1 MIDAIISTLT
11 KEFVMSDS
19 FISRSQISLASAQAL
34 VAAAVDHATNIGIA
48 VSVVVADASGNLIA
62 SARMDDA
69 PLGAMRLATDKAY
82 TATLWQIPSGDL
94 RLSSQPGGDDWGVT
108 STEGG
113 RVVVYEGGLPVFS
126 DSGLAGAIG
135 VSGGTGAQDA
145 ECGQTAI
152 TAVIG

>member
-1 MIDAIISTLT
+1 MSEHFVSREQVSLT
-11 KEFVMSDS
+11 TAHA
-19 FISRSQISLASAQAL
+19 LAT
-34 VAAAVDHATNIGIA
+34 AAVTHAVELGIA
-48 VSVVVADASGNLIA
+48 VSVVVTDAAGNVII

-82 TATLWQIPSGDL
+82 TSSLWQIPSGDL

-113 RVVVYEGGLPVFS
+113 RVVVYEGGLPIFGTK
-126 DSGLAGAIG
+126 GLAGAIG

-152 TAVIG
+152 HQVFG

>member
-69 PLGAMRLATDKAY
+69 PLGAMRLATDKASWFMK
-82 TATLWQIPSGDL
+82 ADFRCFLIAD
-94 RLSSQPGGDDWGVT
+94 
-108 STEGG
+108 
-113 RVVVYEGGLPVFS
+113 
-126 DSGLAGAIG
+126 
-135 VSGGTGAQDA
+135 
-145 ECGQTAI
+145 
-152 TAVIG
+152 

>member
-1 MIDAIISTLT
+1 LVTEALNHAA
-11 KEFVMSDS
+11 
-19 FISRSQISLASAQAL
+19 SL
-34 VAAAVDHATNIGIA
+34 GIA
-48 VSVVVADASGNLIA
+48 VSVVVTDAAGNIIA
-62 SARMDDA
+62 SARMDQA

-82 TATLWQIPSGDL
+82 TASLWQIPSGDL

-113 RVVVYEGGLPVFS
+113 RVVVYEGGLPIFAA
-126 DSGLAGAIG
+126 SGLAGAIG

-152 TAVIG
+152 DKVLG

>member
-1 MIDAIISTLT
+1 
-11 KEFVMSDS
+11 MSDK
-19 FISRSQISLASAQAL
+19 FVSREQVTLATAQAL
-34 VAAAVDHATNIGIA
+34 TATAIAHALELGID
-48 VSVVVADASGNLIA
+48 VSVVVSDGAGNVIT

-82 TATLWQIPSGDL
+82 TASLWQIPSGDL

-113 RVVVYEGGLPVFS
+113 RVVVYEGGLPIFGAN
-126 DSGLAGAIG
+126 GLAGAIG

-152 TAVIG
+152 TKVLG

>member
-1 MIDAIISTLT
+1 MS
-11 KEFVMSDS
+11 ERFV
-19 FISRSQISLASAQAL
+19 SRSQISLASAQAL
-34 VAAAVDHATNIGIA
+34 VGAALDHAASLGIA
-48 VSVVVADASGNLIA
+48 ISVVVADGSGNVIA

-82 TATLWQIPSGDL
+82 TGALWQIPSGDL

-113 RVVVYEGGLPVFS
+113 RVVVYEGGLPVFTEN
-126 DSGLAGAIG
+126 GLAGAVG

-145 ECGQTAI
+145 ECAQTAI
-152 TAVIG
+152 TTVLG

>member
-1 MIDAIISTLT
+1 MT
-11 KEFVMSDS
+11 DS
-19 FISRSQISLASAQAL
+19 FVSRSQISLASAQEL
-34 VAAAVDHATNIGIA
+34 IAAAVTHASTIGIA
-48 VSVVVADASGNLIA
+48 ICVVVADGAGNVIA

-108 STEGG
+108 STESG
-113 RVVVYEGGLPVFS
+113 RIVVYEGGLPVFA
-126 DSGLAGAIG
+126 DTGLAGAVG

-145 ECGQTAI
+145 ECAQTAI
-152 TAVIG
+152 TAVLS